1 MSNISTITRTR
12 SVYIIEGE
20 SKITSV
26 EHTVLIERKELDSLS
41 DSEELDD
48 LISERASESVDY

>member
-20 SKITSV
+20 SKTTSV

-48 LISERASESVDY
+48 LISERASTTVDY